1 MHNGYLGKLKEA
13 IISIAPIMYIVLILA
28 CTLVPMSWQVVV
40 QFLIAVA
47 LLILGMSCFTL
58 GADTSML
65 RIGESIGAF
74 LSKTHKVWFMLLVGF
89 LMGVVITIAEP
100 DLMVLAN
107 QVSSINTWTLI
118 LAVGIGVG
126 AFMILAILRMLLKV
140 PLNIVLTV
148 TYVLIFIL
156 GFFVPPQFAP
166 LAFDSGSVTTG
177 PISVPFLIAFGLGI
191 ASVRS
196 DKKSNSDDSFGLV
209 ALGSAGPILSVL
221 ILGLFVDNSSLSV
234 TQSASI
240 IEPENMTDILNS
252 FWGVIPSSLSEV
264 GLVLLPILVIFLIF
278 QFLVL
283 HLPPK
288 QLWRILLGLVFVYIG
303 IVLFFTGVNVGFL
316 PVGNMIGSALAGG
329 ETNWYFVP
337 IACVLGAVIALA
349 EPAVHVLT
357 HQVEVLTDGRIPSKT
372 ILFCVCIGVAL
383 SLGLCAL
390 RVLLQFSI
398 WYVLVPAYL
407 LAILLS
413 FIVPHI
419 FTGIAFDSGGVA
431 TGAMSTTFVLPLI
444 MGACSVL
451 GLDVFLYGFGTLA
464 FIAVTPLLTIQIL
477 GLVVDIVN
485 KKKLREEEQK
495 IERDAKV
502 DIVEF
507 D

>member
-13 IISIAPIMYIVLILA
+13 IISIARIMYIVLILA

-47 LLILGMSCFTL
+47 LLVLGMSCFTL
-58 GADTSML
+58 GADTSMIP
-65 RIGESIGAF
+65 IGESIGAF
-74 LSKTHKVWFMLLVGF
+74 VSKTHKVWFMLLVGF
-89 LMGVVITIAEP
+89 LMGIVITIAEP

-126 AFMILAILRMLLKV
+126 AFMILSILRTLLRV
-140 PLNIVLTV
+140 PLKIVLTV
-148 TYVLIFIL
+148 AYVIIFIL

-177 PISVPFLIAFGLGI
+177 PISVPFLMAFGLGI

-196 DKKSNSDDSFGLV
+196 DKKTNSDDSFGLV
-209 ALGSAGPILSVL
+209 ALGSAGPILAVL
-221 ILGLFVDNSSLSV
+221 ILGLFVDNSTLTASH
-234 TQSASI
+234 SASI
-240 IEPENMTDILNS
+240 VEPETMSDVANS
-252 FWGVIPSSLSEV
+252 FLSVLPSSLQEV
-264 GLVLLPILVIFLIF
+264 GMVLLPILVIFLLFQIF
-278 QFLVL
+278 ALR
-283 HLPPK
+283 LPFK
-288 QLWRILLGLVFVYIG
+288 QLFRIILGLVFVYFG
-303 IVLFFTGVNVGFL
+303 IVAFFTGVNVGFL
-316 PVGNMIGSALAGG
+316 PVGSMIGSTLVGG
-329 ETNWYFVP
+329 DVNWYFVP

-372 ILFCVCIGVAL
+372 ILFCVCIGVSV

-398 WYVLVPAYL
+398 WYVLVPAYV
-407 LAILLS
+407 LAIILS
-413 FIVPHI
+413 FVVPHI
-419 FTGIAFDSGGVA
+419 FTGIAFDSGGVS
-431 TGAMSTTFVLPLI
+431 TGAMATTFVLPLI
-444 MGACSVL
+444 MGACSSL
-451 GLDVFLYGFGTLA
+451 GLDTLIYGFGTLA

-477 GLVVDIVN
+477 GLVVDIAN

>member
-1 MHNGYLGKLKEA
+1 MHKGYLGKLKEA
-13 IISIAPIMYIVLILA
+13 TISIAPIMYIVLILA
-28 CTLVPMSWQVVV
+28 CTLVPMSWEVVV

-47 LLILGMSCFTL
+47 LLIVGMSCFTL
-58 GADTSML
+58 GADSSMIP
-65 RIGESIGAF
+65 IGESIGAF

-107 QVSSINTWTLI
+107 QVSSINTWALV

-126 AFMILAILRMLLKV
+126 AFTVLSILRTLLRV

-148 TYVLIFIL
+148 AYVIIFIL

-196 DKKSNSDDSFGLV
+196 NKKTNSDDSFGLV
-209 ALGSAGPILSVL
+209 ALGSAGPILAVM
-221 ILGLFVDNSSLSV
+221 ILGLFVDNSTLSTTQATIINEPESFNDIVQSFLSV
-234 TQSASI
+234 
-240 IEPENMTDILNS
+240 
-252 FWGVIPSSLSEV
+252 FPSSLTEV
-264 GLVLLPILVIFLIF
+264 GIVLLPILVIFLLF
-278 QFLVL
+278 QFFVL
-283 HLPPK
+283 HLPFK
-288 QLWRILLGLVFVYIG
+288 KVLRIILGLLFVYGG
-303 IVLFFTGVNVGFL
+303 IVMFFTGVNVGFL
-316 PVGNMIGSALAGG
+316 PVGNMIGSSLVAG
-329 ETNWYFVP
+329 EQNWYFVP

-357 HQVEVLTDGRIPSKT
+357 HQVEVLTDGRIPAKT
-372 ILFCVCIGVAL
+372 ILVCVCIGVAV

-390 RVLLQFSI
+390 RVICQFSI
-398 WYVLVPAYL
+398 WYVLVPAYV
-407 LAILLS
+407 LAIILS

-419 FTGIAFDSGGVA
+419 FTGIAFDSGGVS
-431 TGAMSTTFVLPLI
+431 TGAMATTFVLPLI
-444 MGACSVL
+444 MGACASL
-451 GLDVFLYGFGTLA
+451 GLDTLIYGFGTLA
-464 FIAVTPLLTIQIL
+464 FIAVTPLLTIQVL

-485 KKKLREEEQK
+485 KRKLKAEENL
-495 IERDAKV
+495 IEKDAKV